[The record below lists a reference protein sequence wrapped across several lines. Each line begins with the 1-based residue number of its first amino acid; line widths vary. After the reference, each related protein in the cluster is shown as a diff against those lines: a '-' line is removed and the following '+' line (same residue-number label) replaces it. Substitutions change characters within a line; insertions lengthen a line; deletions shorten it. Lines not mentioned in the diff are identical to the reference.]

1 VTRKLIVFVR
11 FSCAASCNEDYTL
24 SLTLS
29 NGINCSATCEIVKVV
44 STEKIQYL
52 PLSSVSDLGLNQQDY
67 LRQEKQQRLTIV
79 VRNFIRFGEI
89 TSFG

>member
-1 VTRKLIVFVR
+1 
-11 FSCAASCNEDYTL
+11 
-24 SLTLS
+24 
-29 NGINCSATCEIVKVV
+29 V